1 MKHLKNNQAREDITA
16 GENSLNYLLDIL
28 KLEIEIINKSV
39 EHIIDN
45 IQTTKNWAIVT
56 WTGSFALFLG
66 QPDLHKYII
75 VSAIPLF
82 MFWYADAWWRSVQSR
97 YAFRASKIG
106 EFLNSKNLAES
117 FQTGNLVG
125 LYSFDPSGRIYKADE
140 SYKNR
145 TSISQTA
152 MFPEV
157 IVFYLPLILISIVA
171 EIVML
176 IK

>member
-1 MKHLKNNQAREDITA
+1 MKHPKKIQAGEENTVE
-16 GENSLNYLLDIL
+16 ENSLNYLLDIL

-66 QPDLHKYII
+66 QPDLHQYII
-75 VSAIPLF
+75 VSAIPPF
-82 MFWYADAWWRSVQSR
+82 MFWYADAWWRSIQSR

-106 EFLNSKNLAES
+106 EVLNSKSLAES
-117 FQTGNLVG
+117 FQAGNIVG
-125 LYSFDPSGRIYKADE
+125 LYSFDPSGRIYKEDE
-140 SYKNR
+140 SYKSR

-157 IVFYLPLILISIVA
+157 IVFYLPLILISILA
-171 EIVML
+171 EVIML
-176 IK
+176 VK